1 MVNTKENSLLNEKYR
16 PITLDKFV
24 GNENLKKSLS
34 KYLEQNDILNLIFY
48 GPAGTGKNYIS

>member
-34 KYLEQNDILNLIFY
+34 KYLEQNDILLQIFREKFW
-48 GPAGTGKNYIS
+48 GKIK